1 MGVCLAP
8 FYKKNESG
16 EWMSLPC
23 SKCPN
28 CKKRRASAWSFRL
41 IKEGEKSISALF
53 VTLTYDTRFVPIT
66 KNGFLTL
73 KKSDVQKFMKR
84 LRKISIN
91 PLKYYAVGEYGSKT
105 LRPHYHLIIFNAD
118 VLDIE
123 RSWAL
128 DNKKIGE
135 IYVGKVSDAS
145 IGYTLKY
152 ISKDGKIPM
161 HKNDDRQ
168 KEFSLM
174 SKGLGKN
181 YLTANMKNWHLD
193 NLTERCY
200 VPLKD
205 NKKIA
210 MPRYYKDKIY
220 NDIQKSLIA
229 DAMKEKSIITEQQL
243 EDELGEMYFK
253 IKMESVQAEYQ
264 KMIRKQLNNIDKL

>member
-8 FYKKNESG
+8 FYKRSESG

-23 SKCPN
+23 SSCPN
-28 CKKRRASAWSFRL
+28 CKKRRASSWSFRL
-41 IKEGEKSISALF
+41 MKEGEVSKTALF

-66 KNGFLTL
+66 RNGYMSLD
-73 KKSDVQKFMKR
+73 KKDLQKFMKR
-84 LRKISIN
+84 LRKRSTEK
-91 PLKYYAVGEYGSKT
+91 LKYYAVGEYGSKT
-105 LRPHYHLIIFNAD
+105 MRPHYHLIIFNAD
-118 VLDIE
+118 ILEIE

-128 DNKKIGE
+128 DEKKIGE

-152 ISKDGKIPM
+152 ISKDGKIPT

-181 YLTANMKNWHLD
+181 YLTDNMKNWHYD
-193 NLTERCY
+193 SLTERCY

-220 NDIQKSLIA
+220 NSIQKAIIA
-229 DAMKEKSIITEQQL
+229 DEMREKSIKSEDLLEQ
-243 EDELGEMYFK
+243 ELGEDYFRL
-253 IKMESVQAEYQ
+253 KMESVQAQYKQ
-264 KMIRKQLNNIDKL
+264 MIRKNLNNNDKL